1 MLLNYML
8 DIRGDI
14 LGKTLS
20 SVQLFDFLLLEY
32 IRSKGEALSEICKEF
47 CVWIIRNEQTVR
59 SVTTV
64 ICVLVGP

>member
-8 DIRGDI
+8 DNRGDI

-47 CVWIIRNEQTVR
+47 CV
-59 SVTTV
+59 
-64 ICVLVGP
+64 